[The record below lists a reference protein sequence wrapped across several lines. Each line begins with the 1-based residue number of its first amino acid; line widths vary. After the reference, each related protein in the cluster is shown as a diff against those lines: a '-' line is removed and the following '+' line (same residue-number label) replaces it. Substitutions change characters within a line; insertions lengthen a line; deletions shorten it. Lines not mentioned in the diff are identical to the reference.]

1 MKADLSAQMPA
12 QSRAR
17 LPDSLRARFRIER
30 GGGASN
36 GGFTVDVDLT
46 LPGRGIS
53 ALFGH
58 SGSGKTTCLRAIAG
72 LERAP
77 GGYVAL
83 GDEVWQDEAH
93 GLFVPVHR
101 RSLGYVFQEASLF
114 AHLSVRGNLEFGYKR
129 VPAAQRRFHIDEV
142 ASLLGIAALLD
153 RRPDRL
159 SGGERQR
166 VAIARALLASP
177 RLLLMDEPLAALD
190 HRRKQEILPYLER
203 MHDALSIPIV
213 YVSHAPDEVAR
224 LADHLVLLDAGR
236 VVASGPLSETLARAD
251 LPPVFADDA
260 GVVLDTVLAGHE
272 PDALSR
278 LTFEGGALF
287 VGQRKE
293 AIGTRLRCRIHARD
307 VSLAL
312 ERPPS
317 SSIVNL
323 LPATVTATVDTD
335 TPGHVLVQ
343 LRMGPSPLLA
353 RITARS
359 RRELDI
365 APGRQ
370 VWAQIKGVALLD

>member
-1 MKADLSAQMPA
+1 MTAQLTTSA
-12 QSRAR
+12 SGLRAR
-17 LPDSLRARFRIER
+17 LRIARPAPDA
-30 GGGASN
+30 GA
-36 GGFTVDVDLT
+36 GFVLDVDLD
-46 LPGRGIS
+46 LPARGIT

-77 GGYVAL
+77 GAYVAL
-83 GDEVWQDEAH
+83 GDEVWQDDAR

-101 RSLGYVFQEASLF
+101 RALGYVFQEASLF
-114 AHLSVRGNLEFGYKR
+114 PHLTVRGNLEYALRR
-129 VPAAQRRFHIDEV
+129 VPPRERRFALGPV
-142 ASLLGIAALLD
+142 AALLGIDGLLE
-153 RRPDRL
+153 RRPDGL

-190 HRRKQEILPYLER
+190 LRRKGEILPYLER
-203 MHDALSIPIV
+203 LHDELAMPIL

-224 LADHLVLLDAGR
+224 LADHLVLLEAGR
-236 VVASGPLSETLARAD
+236 VVASGPLGETLARVD
-251 LPPVFADDA
+251 LPPAFADDA

-278 LTFEGGALF
+278 LEFDGGSLL
-287 VGQRKE
+287 VGRRPE
-293 AIGTRLRCRIHARD
+293 APGTRLRCRIHARD

-312 ERPPS
+312 TRPQE

-323 LPATVTATVDTD
+323 LPAVVTAVAATA

-343 LRMGPSPLLA
+343 LRVGPAPVLA
-353 RITARS
+353 RITERS
-359 RRELDI
+359 RRELGI
-365 APGRQ
+365 APGCAAWVQ
-370 VWAQIKGVALLD
+370 VKGVSLLG

>member
-1 MKADLSAQMPA
+1 MTA
-12 QSRAR
+12 RA
-17 LPDSLRARFRIER
+17 PDTLRARFRIER
-30 GGGASN
+30 GGGADN
-36 GGFTVDVDLT
+36 EGGFTVDVELD

-83 GDEVWQDEAH
+83 GDEVWQDEAS
-93 GLFVPVHR
+93 GVFVPVHK

-114 AHLSVRGNLEFGYKR
+114 AHLSVRANLAFGYKR
-129 VPAAQRRFHIDEV
+129 IPAAQRRFHVDEV
-142 ASLLGIAALLD
+142 AQLLGIDALLE

-236 VVASGPLSETLARAD
+236 VVASGALTETLARAD

-278 LTFEGGALF
+278 LDFDGGVLY

-323 LPATVTATVDTD
+323 LPATVTATVDTG

-343 LRMGPSPLLA
+343 LRMGASPLLA

-370 VWAQIKGVALLD
+370 VWAQIKGVALLS